1 MHFATETHILHK
13 FYSVFARQNA
23 SKLYRGSKELLG
35 LTSLKNI
42 AFGIGGELAQ
52 CFKTYLN
59 NKQIQLNKQLREGS

>member
-1 MHFATETHILHK
+1 MHFATETHILQK

-59 NKQIQLNKQLREGS
+59 NKQLQLNKQPRDGS